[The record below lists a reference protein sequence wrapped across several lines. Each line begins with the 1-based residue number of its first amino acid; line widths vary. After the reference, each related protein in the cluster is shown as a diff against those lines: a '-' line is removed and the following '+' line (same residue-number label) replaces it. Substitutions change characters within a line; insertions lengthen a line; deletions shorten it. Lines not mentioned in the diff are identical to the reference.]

1 MGFSLDARAHSETG
15 PVRKNNQDSAYISG
29 NIILVAD
36 GMGGAAAGDIASAV
50 AVRHIADA
58 DARLQGENMLEA
70 AAGAMSKANDTIA
83 DLIVDDPTL
92 DGMGTTVCGAMFS
105 GTQLGVVH
113 IGDSRGYLLRD
124 GQLTHITH
132 DHSWVQALVDE
143 GKLSEAE
150 AAVHPHRNLLLRVLN
165 GQPVHQPDLWLVDI
179 REGDRLMF
187 CSDGLCGLVDD
198 DVIAQLLGARIA
210 PDGDLISLDDSL
222 WGLVDAARRAGG
234 YDNITVIVADVVA
247 QSDDLDAVPGEI
259 LGAAGSVTIPTVR
272 AAASVDLG
280 DVSPMADIVPAA
292 PIPTDLD
299 PSSPPPGLID
309 PDPEERQRYSP
320 TKSRRRLIAPI
331 VSTVLAVVVLALAAW
346 GGQTWVKS
354 QYYVGASD
362 DQVTIFRGVPA
373 NILGWQ
379 LSEPYE
385 TYPTLVTDLPT
396 YYENQ
401 VRAGMTPGSLDKAR
415 QTTNVLKDKAQACVA
430 KRAANRPATSAP
442 PSTPAPPSTS
452 ASPTASASLSSS
464 PDAITSTS
472 SAIPPSI
479 EDEGCR

>member
-1 MGFSLDARAHSETG
+1 MAFSLDSRAHSETG
-15 PVRKNNQDSAYISG
+15 PVRKNNQDSAYTSG

-36 GMGGAAAGDIASAV
+36 GMGGAAAGDVASAV

-58 DARLQGENMLEA
+58 DARLQGDDMLEA

-83 DLIVDDPTL
+83 DLIVDDPSL

-105 GTQLGVVH
+105 GTQLGIVH

-124 GQLTHITH
+124 GELSHITH

-165 GQPVHQPDLWLVDI
+165 GQPVHQPDLWLVDV
-179 REGDRLMF
+179 REGDRVMF

-222 WGLVDAARRAGG
+222 WSLVDAARRAGG

-247 QSDDLDAVPGEI
+247 QSDDLDAAPGQI

-272 AAASVDLG
+272 TAASVDLG
-280 DVSPMADIVPAA
+280 DVSPMADIVPPA

-331 VSTVLAVVVLALAAW
+331 VSTVVAVVVLALAGW

-362 DQVTIFRGVPA
+362 DRVAIFRGVPA
-373 NILGWQ
+373 SILGWQ
-379 LSEPYE
+379 LSEVYE

-401 VRAGMTPGSLDKAR
+401 VRDAMTPGSLDKAR
-415 QTTNVLKDKAQACVA
+415 QTTRVLENKAQACVA
-430 KRAANRPATSAP
+430 KRSANRVGATPSAP
-442 PSTPAPPSTS
+442 PSTSPSPS
-452 ASPTASASLSSS
+452 ASAVMSPSPDSTASANSSL
-464 PDAITSTS
+464 
-472 SAIPPSI
+472 PPSI